1 LSSTA
6 LTPVQRRILGLALVP
21 LFMSLLSV
29 SIVNVVLPSLQKD
42 IGATSSQLQ
51 WVLTGYALAFG
62 VLLVAAGRA
71 GDVFGRGK
79 LFLIG
84 VSMFGVG
91 SLVAGL
97 SPDPVTLN
105 IARVVMGFGSGFL
118 NPQGIGLIQQY
129 FSGAQRGKAF
139 GIFGGVVGVSVAIGP
154 VLGGFLIQL
163 FGVGIGWRAAF
174 LINVPFCIL
183 AMLLAKPWLPKS
195 AWKPVPPGS
204 ASSTQPIPVVTEAQK
219 SYGGKKPRADL
230 DPVGTVLFAL
240 TVLCVM
246 LPFVES
252 SGGPLIWLSLIV
264 GAALFVAWL
273 LWERR
278 YVKNDRAPMIDLEL
292 FRTRSFANGTMLI
305 SCFFLGSTSIWVLL
319 ALYVQEGLGF
329 TALQAGLI
337 GLPSAIASAISAPL
351 VGSHVVRVG
360 RIMVVWGIGIVL
372 VGLLGTLL
380 VVWLNLAFDVNIWWL
395 LLTLGVQGVGMGMV
409 VSPNQTLT
417 LMDVP
422 LQYAGSAGGVLQTGQ
437 RVGTSVGIAA
447 ITGVAFATLDLTG
460 DWSQAFMYGLVLITA
475 VIALAGVVGLFDLH
489 QQKKSGGQ
497 SASQPALD

>member
-219 SYGGKKPRADL
+219 SYGEKSLVQILIRSAPFFLPLQFCASCCHLLKAAEAR
-230 DPVGTVLFAL
+230 LFG
-240 TVLCVM
+240 CR
-246 LPFVES
+246 
-252 SGGPLIWLSLIV
+252 
-264 GAALFVAWL
+264 L
-273 LWERR
+273 LWALRC
-278 YVKNDRAPMIDLEL
+278 LL
-292 FRTRSFANGTMLI
+292 HGF
-305 SCFFLGSTSIWVLL
+305 CGSVATSKM
-319 ALYVQEGLGF
+319 
-329 TALQAGLI
+329 T
-337 GLPSAIASAISAPL
+337 
-351 VGSHVVRVG
+351 VR
-360 RIMVVWGIGIVL
+360 
-372 VGLLGTLL
+372 
-380 VVWLNLAFDVNIWWL
+380 
-395 LLTLGVQGVGMGMV
+395 
-409 VSPNQTLT
+409 P
-417 LMDVP
+417 
-422 LQYAGSAGGVLQTGQ
+422 
-437 RVGTSVGIAA
+437 
-447 ITGVAFATLDLTG
+447 
-460 DWSQAFMYGLVLITA
+460 
-475 VIALAGVVGLFDLH
+475 
-489 QQKKSGGQ
+489 
-497 SASQPALD
+497 

>member
-1 LSSTA
+1 
-6 LTPVQRRILGLALVP
+6 
-21 LFMSLLSV
+21 
-29 SIVNVVLPSLQKD
+29 
-42 IGATSSQLQ
+42 
-51 WVLTGYALAFG
+51 
-62 VLLVAAGRA
+62 
-71 GDVFGRGK
+71 
-79 LFLIG
+79 
-84 VSMFGVG
+84 
-91 SLVAGL
+91 
-97 SPDPVTLN
+97 
-105 IARVVMGFGSGFL
+105 
-118 NPQGIGLIQQY
+118 
-129 FSGAQRGKAF
+129 
-139 GIFGGVVGVSVAIGP
+139 
-154 VLGGFLIQL
+154 
-163 FGVGIGWRAAF
+163 
-174 LINVPFCIL
+174 
-183 AMLLAKPWLPKS
+183 
-195 AWKPVPPGS
+195 
-204 ASSTQPIPVVTEAQK
+204 
-219 SYGGKKPRADL
+219 
-230 DPVGTVLFAL
+230 
-240 TVLCVM
+240 
-246 LPFVES
+246 
-252 SGGPLIWLSLIV
+252 
-264 GAALFVAWL
+264 
-273 LWERR
+273 
-278 YVKNDRAPMIDLEL
+278 MIDLEL